1 MRGSIARCQARCA
14 RPGARAAGD
23 SVRALA
29 GAGGGARAR
38 AQAGA
43 FAGVAAVTFALVAL
57 AAGAAP
63 AMAAGLPAA
72 LKLAP
77 PPAASAPAS
86 AAVSGGDSLAAL
98 IGALEARDRLRA
110 EADEAMR
117 RAEELAR
124 VEADIVAAEKQFA
137 ALAQQASSERLS
149 TSGRQQL
156 MDVDGTL
163 RVASLRVD
171 GVVEQLHDG
180 TLGLE
185 KVLDHLRAESARWRD
200 SADLASE
207 DARELRDRIRLV
219 QEELGQQADRV
230 RQQRDRLLGLLDRA
244 IQLRSRMTALHN
256 DLVLRRERI
265 AESLRTVEQE
275 PIWELFGATKW
286 DTDTL
291 RAERRLRW
299 NSVAAYLRG
308 TALWLLLVGAAILA
322 GSAWLL
328 RRTPAL
334 LVAEPPLERV
344 AVVHTREVLAHPHW
358 AAVLLA
364 LMAIA
369 FAAPTGGPVAFYDLG
384 WLLVPVPAAF
394 LALRVLGVGMRKL
407 VWALVI
413 AVLLLPLRTLAELD
427 PLIDRLK
434 TLLQLGLLIAALS
447 WELARGYLPQTFPLR
462 LRAGLRWCG
471 WALLALL
478 VVAAWATLVGYVG
491 LGRTLR
497 NGILGSLGGAL
508 VLLALYHALH
518 GAGLGLL
525 RTPLAHLS
533 WIVRRR
539 RAMLDRVLEKV
550 LRVIAVTCVALVVV
564 SSFGFGERLPLLF
577 DEARAAD
584 VRVGEASVSI
594 GALLAAAAILVG
606 TWLAVVALRLLLEDE
621 LLPRFAL
628 KPGVP
633 FAVSALTR
641 YTVAV
646 AGFLFALAAAGLD
659 LTKVTLLA
667 GAIGVGVGLGLQN
680 IVNNFI
686 SGLILL
692 VERPIHVGD
701 SVETATANGVVQR
714 IGIRASVLRT
724 GQGADVIVPNGDLL
738 ARQVTNWTAWDRQ
751 RRVDIDLRVPFGTEP
766 PWLVELLERL
776 AAGHA
781 QVRREPAPQALFMGF
796 GDVGLDFRL
805 MAWVLDPDTASV
817 VTSELRTRILEAFA
831 AAGVALPLPQREVWL
846 RRAGAPAPTPRADA
860 PGPASGEEAAP
871 DG

>member
-1 MRGSIARCQARCA
+1 MRGSIARCQAGCA
-14 RPGARAAGD
+14 RRRAVA
-23 SVRALA
+23 
-29 GAGGGARAR
+29 
-38 AQAGA
+38 
-43 FAGVAAVTFALVAL
+43 AGVAVAVL
-57 AAGAAP
+57 AAVCTAHAI
-63 AMAAGLPAA
+63 AAGLPAA

-77 PPAASAPAS
+77 PPPASAPAS
-86 AAVSGGDSLAAL
+86 AATSGGDSLAAL
-98 IGALEARDRLRA
+98 IGALEMRDRLRA

-117 RAEELAR
+117 RAEELAPA
-124 VEADIVAAEKQFA
+124 EADLAAAETQFA
-137 ALAQQASSERLS
+137 ALAQQASSERLG

-171 GVVEQLHDG
+171 GVVQQLHDG

-185 KVLDHLRAESARWRD
+185 KVLDHLRAESARWGD
-200 SADLASE
+200 SAALAPADS
-207 DARELRDRIRLV
+207 RELRDRIRLV
-219 QEELGQQADRV
+219 QGELGQQADRV

-275 PIWELFGATKW
+275 PIWQLFGTTTW
-286 DTDTL
+286 DTETL

-308 TALWLLLVGAAILA
+308 SVLWLLVVGAVVLL
-322 GSAWLL
+322 GGTWLL

-344 AVVHTREVLAHPHW
+344 VVVHSREVLAHPGW

-364 LMAIA
+364 LMAMAIT
-369 FAAPTGGPVAFYDLG
+369 APTGGPVAFYDLG

-394 LALRVLGVGMRKL
+394 LALRVLGTGMRKL

-413 AVLLLPLRTLAELD
+413 AVLLLPLRALAELD

-462 LRAGLRWCG
+462 LREGLRWCG

-478 VVAAWATLVGYVG
+478 LVAAWATLVGYVG

-518 GAGLGLL
+518 AAGLGLL

-550 LRVIAVTCVALVVV
+550 LRVIALVCAVIVIV
-564 SSFGFGERLPLLF
+564 SSFGFGERLPLIF
-577 DEARAAD
+577 EETRTAD
-584 VRVGEASVSI
+584 IRVGAASVSI
-594 GALLAAAAILVG
+594 GALLAAGAILVA
-606 TWLAVVALRLLLEDE
+606 TWLAVVVLRLLLEDE

-714 IGIRASVLRT
+714 IGIRASVIRT

-751 RRVDIDLRVPFGTEP
+751 RRVDIDLRVPFGTDP
-766 PWLVELLERL
+766 PWLVGLLEGL
-776 AAGHA
+776 AAGHE
-781 QVRREPAPQALFMGF
+781 QVRREPAPQALFIGF

-805 MAWVLDPDTASV
+805 MAWVRNPDLAAV
-817 VTSELRTRILEAFA
+817 VTSELRTRIHEAFA

-846 RRAGAPAPTPRADA
+846 RRAAGPAPAAAPA